1 MKKLVSVLL
10 ALALLSG
17 TTALAA
23 SEEPTAADEIDAYTT
38 ASTTKNQLAEDD
50 LSDAAAFLAANGS
63 DLATLAETE
72 EPGYEAPDSLRGHIM
87 TVNPDG
93 TVGISTITEWQ
104 YVPQEDGNDQLILEL
119 TYGQNALNLTEPD
132 ARGTLLVI
140 GDGVS
145 YLVHLDV
152 LDADEQVY
160 TDEAYAAGEF
170 NSHYSGAENHFSS
183 YTITCQVLS
192 IETSY
197 LLMFN

>member
-1 MKKLVSVLL
+1 MKKILATIL
-10 ALALLSG
+10 ALVMLSS
-17 TTALAA
+17 TAAYA
-23 SEEPTAADEIDAYTT
+23 SSAEPAADEIDAYTT
-38 ASTTKNQLAEDD
+38 ASTTKNQLPDD
-50 LSDAAAFLAANGS
+50 EQAAAAEFLSQNGS

-72 EPGYEAPDSLRGHIM
+72 AEGYEAKEGLRGHIM

-93 TVGISTITEWQ
+93 CVGISTITEWQ
-104 YVPQEDGNDQLILEL
+104 YIPQEDGNDQLVLEL

-132 ARGTLLVI
+132 ARGTLMVI
-140 GDGVS
+140 ADDVT
-145 YLVHLDV
+145 YLIHLAV

-183 YTITCQVLS
+183 YTITCEVLS

-197 LLMFN
+197 LLLFS